1 MGKPLRVLIV
11 DDSDDDAL
19 LMIHAL
25 KKGGYD
31 PLHERV
37 EDAEAMRQALEKR
50 SWDVILCDYQMPQ
63 FNGLAA
69 ITLSR
74 QTASDIPLIIVS
86 GAIGEETAVECMRS
100 GAHDYVMKDNLSRLV
115 PAMEREL
122 REAESR
128 SQRRRAEEA
137 LRRTEENFRRSLDE
151 SPLGVRIVSP
161 EGETIY
167 ANQAILDIYG
177 FDSMDE
183 LKATPTQ
190 KRYTPESLAQFKTR
204 REKRKRGDPLPTE
217 YEICIIKKNTEVCHL
232 QVFRKEILWNG
243 EKQFQVIYLDITDRK
258 QTEENLRTHQ
268 VELEMQNQELGRIHR
283 ELDISHTRYFNLY
296 DLAPVGYCTLSK
308 QGLIIEA
315 NLTAATMLGVPRGA
329 LVKQP
334 LSRFIL
340 ADDQDI
346 YHRGRKNLF
355 KTPSADSPSAQQVCE
370 LRMVK
375 QDGIT
380 FWAHLAMT
388 TSPNLSTPLQLSPQ
402 ASSLR
407 QGSGQGEQAG
417 QDGDNAPVCRVVL
430 SDITDSKRAE
440 VEKQN
445 LKERLQRA
453 EKMEAL
459 GQLAGGVAH
468 DLNNI
473 LGILTGYSELLLGE
487 IPEGSQCKIYVNKIL
502 QSTTKGAVIIEDLL
516 TLARRG
522 VTVSEVTNLNTVV
535 ADYLQTPVFE
545 KMKEYHPQ
553 VTFRIDCDNDLLNI
567 KGSSVH
573 LEKTLMNLVSNAAEA
588 VSGAGEVTIRTENRH
603 LDKPIQ
609 AYDKIEEGD
618 YAVLTISDTGMG
630 ISVED
635 REKIFEPFY
644 TKKKMGR
651 SGTGLGLAIVWGAVK
666 DHNGYI
672 DIQTEVGKGATF
684 TLYFPVTQ
692 EELITR
698 QGTIP
703 IEQYMGQGE
712 SVLVVDD
719 IEEQREIA
727 SRLLTKL
734 GYDVRLASSGE
745 EAVEYL
751 KSNKADILVLDMI
764 MTPGIDGLETYQRI
778 LKINPEQKA
787 IMVSGFS
794 ETDRTTKV
802 QKLGIGAYVK
812 KPYVLEKIGVAIR
825 DELKR

>member
-1 MGKPLRVLIV
+1 MDIKEISVKNKAKIV
-11 DDSDDDAL
+11 N
-19 LMIHAL
+19 H
-25 KKGGYD
+25 
-31 PLHERV
+31 
-37 EDAEAMRQALEKR
+37 
-50 SWDVILCDYQMPQ
+50 
-63 FNGLAA
+63 
-69 ITLSR
+69 
-74 QTASDIPLIIVS
+74 
-86 GAIGEETAVECMRS
+86 
-100 GAHDYVMKDNLSRLV
+100 
-115 PAMEREL
+115 
-122 REAESR
+122 
-128 SQRRRAEEA
+128 
-137 LRRTEENFRRSLDE
+137 
-151 SPLGVRIVSP
+151 
-161 EGETIY
+161 
-167 ANQAILDIYG
+167 
-177 FDSMDE
+177 
-183 LKATPTQ
+183 
-190 KRYTPESLAQFKTR
+190 TPESLAQFKTR
-204 REKRKRGDPLPTE
+204 REKRKQGDPLPAE
-217 YEICIIKKNTEVCHL
+217 YEIDIIRKDASVCHL

-243 EKQFQVIYLDITDRK
+243 ENQFQVIYQDVTDRK
-258 QTEENLRTHQ
+258 H
-268 VELEMQNQELGRIHR
+268 
-283 ELDISHTRYFNLY
+283 
-296 DLAPVGYCTLSK
+296 
-308 QGLIIEA
+308 
-315 NLTAATMLGVPRGA
+315 
-329 LVKQP
+329 
-334 LSRFIL
+334 
-340 ADDQDI
+340 
-346 YHRGRKNLF
+346 
-355 KTPSADSPSAQQVCE
+355 
-370 LRMVK
+370 
-375 QDGIT
+375 
-380 FWAHLAMT
+380 
-388 TSPNLSTPLQLSPQ
+388 
-402 ASSLR
+402 
-407 QGSGQGEQAG
+407 
-417 QDGDNAPVCRVVL
+417 
-430 SDITDSKRAE
+430 AE
-440 VEKQN
+440 DEKQS

-468 DLNNI
+468 DLNNV

-487 IPEGSQCKIYVNKIL
+487 VPEGSQCRIYVDKIL
-502 QSTTKGAVIIEDLL
+502 QSTTKGAVIIQDLL

-522 VTVSEVTNLNTVV
+522 VTVSEVININAIV

-567 KGSSVH
+567 KGSSVY

-588 VSGAGEVTIRTENRH
+588 VAGAGEVAIRTENRH
-603 LDKPIQ
+603 LDKPIH
-609 AYDKIEEGD
+609 AYDEIEEGD

-692 EELITR
+692 EELITQ
-698 QGTIP
+698 QGKVP

-734 GYDVRLASSGE
+734 GYDVHLASSGE

-778 LKINPEQKA
+778 LKNNPEQKA

-794 ETDRTTKV
+794 ETDRTAKV